1 MNWRYTGLSVLLL
14 ICFLL
19 PWLFRKL
26 SNLNGSYSSSS
37 LRSAVTAEEYFATV
51 SRLPLNC
58 IDLYSLGLIPHVS
71 YKVKQSIWLKSLT
84 MSADDAADE
93 ERLNLWLIEI
103 KGVGTKT
110 AKIISSYLGP
120 ATRNPCPPV

>member
-14 ICFLL
+14 ICFLI

-26 SNLNGSYSSSS
+26 SNLNGLYSSSS
-37 LRSAVTAEEYFATV
+37 LSSALTAEEYFATV

-84 MSADDAADE
+84 ISADDAADE

-120 ATRNPCPPV
+120 ATPNPCPPV